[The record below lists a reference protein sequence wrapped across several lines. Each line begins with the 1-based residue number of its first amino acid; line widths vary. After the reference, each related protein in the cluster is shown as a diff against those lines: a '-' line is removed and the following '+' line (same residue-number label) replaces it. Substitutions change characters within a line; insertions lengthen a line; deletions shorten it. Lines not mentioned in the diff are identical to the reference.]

1 MEAVG
6 RLAGGVAHEANNQ
19 MTVVM
24 GCANFALAVPGLPVA
39 VKEDLERIRRAAD
52 HTATLTA
59 QLLAF
64 GRQQILRPVAV
75 DLNAMLESFAPVLRR
90 IVGEMATLELELA
103 PGLAPVLADR
113 GALEQVM
120 INLTL
125 NARDAMPGHGRL
137 RVATGE
143 VVVDD
148 GGSPERE
155 EPVRPGRYG
164 VLTVSDTGSGMTAET
179 LTHIFE
185 PFYTTKAIGDGSGM
199 GLSTVYGIVRQL
211 GGDIQVTSEV
221 GRGSSFRMLLPIAAE
236 APAAP
241 AGPADGARAAAGG
254 TVLVAEDEAD
264 VRALAVRALRMAGYT
279 VLEAKDGASA
289 LDLLAAQQG
298 DIVAI
303 VSDVAMPVMGGS
315 ELSREAATRHPGV
328 PVLLL
333 SGYATDD
340 LVRRG
345 LIADAGV
352 PLLLKPFTPT
362 ELVDRV
368 AGLRETR
375 PGP

>member
-1 MEAVG
+1 
-6 RLAGGVAHEANNQ
+6 
-19 MTVVM
+19 MT
-24 GCANFALAVPGLPVA
+24 
-39 VKEDLERIRRAAD
+39 
-52 HTATLTA
+52 
-59 QLLAF
+59 
-64 GRQQILRPVAV
+64 
-75 DLNAMLESFAPVLRR
+75 
-90 IVGEMATLELELA
+90 TLELELA

-125 NARDAMPGHGRL
+125 NARDAMPGQGRL

-143 VVVDD
+143 VVVHA

-236 APAAP
+236 TPAA
-241 AGPADGARAAAGG
+241 ASGPADGARTAAVG

-279 VLEAKDGASA
+279 VLEAEDGAAA
-289 LDLLAAQQG
+289 LGLLAAQQG

-303 VSDVAMPVMGGS
+303 VSDVAMPVMGGW
-315 ELSREAATRHPGV
+315 ELSREVGTRYPGV

>member
-1 MEAVG
+1 M
-6 RLAGGVAHEANNQ
+6 H
-19 MTVVM
+19 
-24 GCANFALAVPGLPVA
+24 
-39 VKEDLERIRRAAD
+39 
-52 HTATLTA
+52 
-59 QLLAF
+59 
-64 GRQQILRPVAV
+64 
-75 DLNAMLESFAPVLRR
+75 
-90 IVGEMATLELELA
+90 
-103 PGLAPVLADR
+103 
-113 GALEQVM
+113 
-120 INLTL
+120 
-125 NARDAMPGHGRL
+125 DA
-137 RVATGE
+137 
-143 VVVDD
+143 
-148 GGSPERE
+148 GSPERE
-155 EPVRPGRYG
+155 KPVRPGRYG
-164 VLTVSDTGSGMTAET
+164 ALTVSDTGSGMTAET

-236 APAAP
+236 APAAA
-241 AGPADGARAAAGG
+241 AGPADGARAARG

-279 VLEAKDGASA
+279 VLEAKDGAAA
-289 LDLLAAQQG
+289 LDLVAAQQG

-303 VSDVAMPVMGGS
+303 VSDVAMPLMGGW
-315 ELSREAATRHPGV
+315 ELSREVATRYPGV

-368 AGLRETR
+368 VRLQETR
-375 PGP
+375 PGR